1 MKLLCLS
8 DLHLRSEA
16 VVAAIDRQRL
26 SPFLAQIAATVAE
39 VSPDAVV
46 VTGDTV
52 SPAQVRLLSATL
64 RTFIP
69 ADLPV
74 VATELHWGFVCLSPL
89 GLRLNSAPVV
99 EVQVDAL
106 KAQAEGLTAA
116 DIGGAVSEMIGGV
129 EATEIDV
136 DGESITVNVEYAD
149 DEYDTMDKVENA
161 VLSTPDGGSVAL
173 TDVAD
178 VHFVDSPGYFHTLNT
193 YEISKKSGMAD
204 PVIGTDFSL
213 WQEG

>member
-26 SPFLAQIAATVAE
+26 SPFPEQIAVTVAE

-64 RTFIP
+64 RTFIS

-74 VATELHWGFVCLSPL
+74 MMATLGNHEFWSRMFEVTLSKLKEQTLAAPNIFYL
-89 GLRLNSAPVV
+89 VLRVPCRSP
-99 EVQVDAL
+99 
-106 KAQAEGLTAA
+106 
-116 DIGGAVSEMIGGV
+116 I
-129 EATEIDV
+129 
-136 DGESITVNVEYAD
+136 ITVCGRTY
-149 DEYDTMDKVENA
+149 
-161 VLSTPDGGSVAL
+161 
-173 TDVAD
+173 
-178 VHFVDSPGYFHTLNT
+178 HT
-193 YEISKKSGMAD
+193 
-204 PVIGTDFSL
+204 V
-213 WQEG
+213 

>member
-1 MKLLCLS
+1 MRLLCLS

-26 SPFLAQIAATVAE
+26 SPFPAQIAATVAE

-74 VATELHWGFVCLSPL
+74 VATLGNHEFWERTFEDTLAKLKKQSISPVTPIPEVRRAKFLVVFFCL
-89 GLRLNSAPVV
+89 
-99 EVQVDAL
+99 
-106 KAQAEGLTAA
+106 
-116 DIGGAVSEMIGGV
+116 
-129 EATEIDV
+129 
-136 DGESITVNVEYAD
+136 
-149 DEYDTMDKVENA
+149 
-161 VLSTPDGGSVAL
+161 
-173 TDVAD
+173 
-178 VHFVDSPGYFHTLNT
+178 
-193 YEISKKSGMAD
+193 
-204 PVIGTDFSL
+204 
-213 WQEG
+213 

>member
-1 MKLLCLS
+1 MLYNIYLGHRYLTQFAVSKCYTLEKIDDMRLLCLS

-26 SPFLAQIAATVAE
+26 SPFPAQIAATVAE

-74 VATELHWGFVCLSPL
+74 VATLGNHEFWGRTFEDTLAKLKKQSISPVTPIPEVRRAKFLVVFFCL
-89 GLRLNSAPVV
+89 
-99 EVQVDAL
+99 
-106 KAQAEGLTAA
+106 
-116 DIGGAVSEMIGGV
+116 
-129 EATEIDV
+129 
-136 DGESITVNVEYAD
+136 
-149 DEYDTMDKVENA
+149 
-161 VLSTPDGGSVAL
+161 
-173 TDVAD
+173 
-178 VHFVDSPGYFHTLNT
+178 
-193 YEISKKSGMAD
+193 
-204 PVIGTDFSL
+204 
-213 WQEG
+213 

>member
-26 SPFLAQIAATVAE
+26 SPFPAQIAATVAE

-64 RTFIP
+64 RTFIS

-74 VATELHWGFVCLSPL
+74 MMATLGNHEFWSRMFEVTLSKLKEQTLAAPNIFYL
-89 GLRLNSAPVV
+89 VLRVPCRSP
-99 EVQVDAL
+99 
-106 KAQAEGLTAA
+106 
-116 DIGGAVSEMIGGV
+116 I
-129 EATEIDV
+129 
-136 DGESITVNVEYAD
+136 ITVCGRTY
-149 DEYDTMDKVENA
+149 
-161 VLSTPDGGSVAL
+161 
-173 TDVAD
+173 
-178 VHFVDSPGYFHTLNT
+178 HT
-193 YEISKKSGMAD
+193 
-204 PVIGTDFSL
+204 V
-213 WQEG
+213 